1 MQWDRLE
8 VQSRTD
14 YILLIDLRFF
24 QDVAVR
30 YMQHHLDQYMVLGC
44 LRVDPA
50 KEITGYLRKVCR
62 FTLQTLPRNFLLVP
76 DKLFLYLKTQ
86 ISDPP
91 LRERV
96 RRTWI
101 SDKTW
106 ASIDDRV
113 TAHQEGDHQTARKLS
128 QRIRTGLQM
137 D

>member
-113 TAHQEGDHQTARKLS
+113 TALR
-128 QRIRTGLQM
+128 
-137 D
+137 